1 MNLKTGALVL
11 AAGFSRRFGR
21 DKRIEAVRSNE
32 PMLFQTIQNLA
43 PHFEEIIITLR
54 SNDPAIA
61 DLVKNRFQHCQ
72 IIIHHATDSIE
83 GIGTSLASTIGIVT
97 ERKWSSVFV
106 FLGDMPYLKSETI
119 LKLKTESST
128 NPRDIIV
135 PKFVT
140 ETGHPVCFPSRFYKE
155 IGSLSGDTGAKKI
168 IQSNLDYVRFVK
180 TNDRG
185 VILDIDTPKDIF

>member
-1 MNLKTGALVL
+1 MNLKIGALVL

-21 DKRIEAVRSNE
+21 DKRIEAVRGNE
-32 PMLFQTIQNLA
+32 PMLFQTIENLA
-43 PHFEEIIITLR
+43 LHFEEIIITLR

-61 DLVKNRFQHCQ
+61 DLAQNRFQHAQ

-83 GIGTSLASTIGIVT
+83 GIGTSLASTIAIVT

-119 LKLKTESST
+119 FNLKTEAST

-135 PKFVT
+135 PKFMA

-155 IGSLSGDTGAKKI
+155 IESLSGDTGAKKI
-168 IQSNLDYVRFVK
+168 IQSNLDCVRFVK

-185 VILDIDTPKDIF
+185 VTLDIDTPKDIF